1 MSNRSVKPLADTL
14 SLNKGHEKR
23 SSNYGDA
30 PRSDQSVHG
39 ALDAKNPRVALLTT
53 CPPTVVFDCSCVF
66 VATRP
71 LIGTSIRVSVCT
83 SCRQQLPIATDTT
96 SIRRHKEAQT
106 IYDIANHLPLGK
118 DQLERANQSIL
129 LRLAVQYIKLRR
141 VFRDT
146 FRGIVSSLDLC
157 VIVLYWVEV
166 AVQCGL
172 SQGVGCLQ
180 LPTVPPLVGSKCPL
194 VCGVHARRVGA
205 VPIHQM

>member
-1 MSNRSVKPLADTL
+1 MPNRSFKPLADTL
-14 SLNKGHEKR
+14 AEPELGLYKAFF
-23 SSNYGDA
+23 YADA
-30 PRSDQSVHG
+30 TRSDHSAHDAVE
-39 ALDAKNPRVALLTT
+39 AKNLRVALLTT
-53 CPPTVVFDCSCVF
+53 CGPTVVFDCSCVF

-83 SCRQQLPIATDTT
+83 SCRQHLPIATDTT

-146 FRGIVSSLDLC
+146 FKGIKHFGFVYNRFVLGGGRGAVCLITRGRMPSASHSTPLVSS
-157 VIVLYWVEV
+157 
-166 AVQCGL
+166 
-172 SQGVGCLQ
+172 
-180 LPTVPPLVGSKCPL
+180 K
-194 VCGVHARRVGA
+194 
-205 VPIHQM
+205 